1 MNKSSTRIGLA
12 AMVLLMTA
20 SLAQAGGFSIYE
32 AGAKATGMGC
42 AVTASVDDGSAM
54 FYNIAGI
61 SFMPG
66 TVADL
71 NVMPVRP
78 HSKYQQATPPTP
90 SATGETTEPTFL
102 VPGVGVTHRTSG
114 RWGFGV
120 GVYAPF
126 GLGVEW
132 KDPENWVGRFTSY
145 DVYLETIYVTPA
157 VSFQVTPE
165 LAVAVGAD
173 IAHQSLELNR
183 YSGTAFGGNNE
194 PVNVIKAELEGS
206 SDWNVTPCFG
216 AMYKPAPQWSFGVMY
231 HPKKTM
237 KYDDGTG
244 TLTNVAPEP
253 LRDAVDAQLAFLG
266 GNNYRL
272 TSELGLPSMLS
283 LGVSYAFTERF
294 RAEFNAVHFGWSNF
308 EKLDLSFYPEGSEEP
323 SDDLSSTI
331 YERYED
337 RWQWRLGFD
346 FDATEKLK
354 LLAGYARDETPQP
367 VESIS
372 PLLPDATRNDYSIGA
387 QYATGKWRFTV
398 AWMAVINEA
407 RSNVENGQAV
417 MFPEEREDPE
427 EELIKTSEAGAYDT
441 VANVFAFGVGYH
453 F

>member
-1 MNKSSTRIGLA
+1 MKISSMGSGLA
-12 AMVLLMTA
+12 AVVLLA
-20 SLAQAGGFSIYE
+20 AAPLAYAGGFSIYE
-32 AGAKATGMGC
+32 AGAKATGMAC

-78 HSKYQQATPPTP
+78 HSKYQQATPPIP

-114 RWGFGV
+114 RWGFGI

-132 KDPENWVGRFTSY
+132 ENPENWVGRFTSY

-165 LAVAVGAD
+165 LALAVGAD
-173 IAHQSLELNR
+173 IAHQSLELHR
-183 YSGTAFGGNNE
+183 FSPQQFGGDAE
-194 PVNVIKAELEGS
+194 LVNVIDAELEGS
-206 SDWNVTPCFG
+206 SSLNVTPCFG
-216 AMYKPAPQWSFGVMY
+216 AMYKPTARLSFGVMF
-231 HPKKTM
+231 HPEKTM
-237 KYDDGTG
+237 EYDDGTG
-244 TLTNVAPEP
+244 TLTNVAPPALEG
-253 LRDAVDAQLAFLG
+253 AVDDALELLG
-266 GNNYRL
+266 GTSYTL
-272 TSELGLPSMLS
+272 SSELGLPHMLS
-283 LGVSYAFTERF
+283 LGVGYRFHERF

-308 EKLDLSFYPEGSEEP
+308 EKLELNFDPDPTGE
-323 SDDLSSTI
+323 LSSTI
-331 YERYED
+331 LERYED
-337 RWQWRLGFD
+337 RWQWRLGGE
-346 FDATEKLK
+346 FDATEQLT
-354 LLAGYARDETPQP
+354 LLAGYARDKTPQP
-367 VESIS
+367 VESMS
-372 PLLPDATRNDYSIGA
+372 PLLPDATRNDFSIGA
-387 QYATGKWRFTV
+387 QYATGKWRFTA

-417 MFPEEREDPE
+417 MFE
-427 EELIKTSEAGAYDT
+427 EEAADFEEALIKTTEAGAYET
-441 VANVFAFGVGYH
+441 VANVFALGVGYH